1 MKKYLV
7 MICLS
12 ILVSQEHFIVEI
24 NETGESTLFIFEETI
39 TTLAIGDEIGIFDE
53 AGIIDDSGTIGEF
66 LVGSGVW
73 DGNKLPIVGIYESRK
88 LSYLS
93 YLSLIIVIWFI
104 FEPCS
109 LLISNPI
116 IWFLFK

>member
-24 NETGESTLFIFEETI
+24 NETGESTLFIFEDTI

-53 AGIIDDSGTIGEF
+53 AGIIDDSGNIVPGYAQCLQVF
-66 LVGSGVW
+66 LR
-73 DGNKLPIVGIYESRK
+73 L
-88 LSYLS
+88 L
-93 YLSLIIVIWFI
+93 
-104 FEPCS
+104 S
-109 LLISNPI
+109 LLILYI
-116 IWFLFK
+116 ILLAFFIKYCLWS